1 MVQTRGKNNRK
12 FKFFIAAYAFKKM
25 FGLFQFFEFLDAL
38 MPWKSQV
45 GVVFHHFWLFGQFR
59 AIQITVLCT
68 GHLGVIYQYIWLTHN
83 YIFFYRLPLPGEV
96 DRLFWVTYYF
106 RILLLFIIMNLLL
119 TTKSIKLEME
129 LLWHQRQSK
138 HLKTYSNVITLI

>member
-12 FKFFIAAYAFKKM
+12 FKFFIAAFTFKR
-25 FGLFQFFEFLDAL
+25 FFRPFPIFLSSL
-38 MPWKSQV
+38 MSKKSTGMRKSQV
-45 GVVFHHFWLFGQFR
+45 GVVFHHFWLFGQYR
-59 AIQITVLCT
+59 AIQITVCWAPWCYL
-68 GHLGVIYQYIWLTHN
+68 LVWLTQFF
-83 YIFFYRLPLPGEV
+83 FFYRLPQPGEV

>member
-1 MVQTRGKNNRK
+1 MVKTRGKIIEKSN
-12 FKFFIAAYAFKKM
+12 FTLQLLPFSSKKISVV
-25 FGLFQFFEFLDAL
+25 FNFFEFLDAYFKKSTG
-38 MPWKSQV
+38 MRKSQV
-45 GVVFHHFWLFGQFR
+45 GVVFHDFWLFLS
-59 AIQITVLCT
+59 LCVCWAPWCY
-68 GHLGVIYQYIWLTHN
+68 LLVWLTHN
-83 YIFFYRLPLPGEV
+83 FIFFRLPQPGEV

>member
-12 FKFFIAAYAFKKM
+12 FKFYIAAFAFVFKTNYSI
-25 FGLFQFFEFLDAL
+25 FQFFWVGCLKSLLAWYAKIKSRSRISPFLIIFIGPFSVL
-38 MPWKSQV
+38 GSLVLFISMFNSQ
-45 GVVFHHFWLFGQFR
+45 F
-59 AIQITVLCT
+59 
-68 GHLGVIYQYIWLTHN
+68 Y
-83 YIFFYRLPLPGEV
+83 FFYRLPQPGEV